1 MEVIAGLALA
11 LGLVLLAVGVLSGE
25 PAAPALGA
33 VLVAGALLV
42 EVRADRLPRPAAA
55 AVVVG
60 VLLLLLELAVASGA
74 AGLVGGGLVVGALA
88 LAWDGGA
95 GLGALAL
102 ALAVGLGWLLWRTRQ
117 HEGVLLTGGLGVGGA
132 RPGAGDPPIAP
143 GTSGT
148 AVTALRPGGTARLD
162 GRDLEVRL
170 VVGSAEP
177 GDAVTALRTED
188 GVVVVERR

>member
-42 EVRADRLPRPAAA
+42 EVRAERLPQLAAA
-55 AVVVG
+55 TVVVG
-60 VLLLLLELAVASGA
+60 VLLLLLELAVSSGA

-88 LAWDGGA
+88 LGWDGGA
-95 GLGALAL
+95 GLGVLAATL
-102 ALAVGLGWLLWRTRQ
+102 AAGLVWLLWRTRQ
-117 HEGVLLTGGLGVGGA
+117 HEGVLLAGGLGAGTA
-132 RPGAGDPPIAP
+132 RPTAGDPPVAP
-143 GTSGT
+143 GSAGV
-148 AVTALRPGGTARLD
+148 AVTALRPGGTARFD
-162 GRDLEVRL
+162 GRDLEARL

-177 GDAVTALRTED
+177 GDAVIVLRTED
-188 GVVVVERR
+188 GVVVVERG